1 VSVIKKYIIGF
12 IKDEEGMSTVEVVI
26 IIAVLV
32 GVALIF
38 RKQLFEF
45 VQKVAAKLFDDNVI
59 NDKVGYGNIDGG

>member
-1 VSVIKKYIIGF
+1 MLDIKKCF
-12 IKDEEGMSTVEVVI
+12 IDFLKEDDGMSTVEVVI

-45 VQKVAAKLFDDNVI
+45 VQKVTAKIFNDDVV
-59 NDKVGYGNIDGG
+59 NDMVGYGDVEKG

>member
-1 VSVIKKYIIGF
+1 MLVIKKYF
-12 IKDEEGMSTVEVVI
+12 IEFLKNEDGMSTVEVVI

-45 VQKVAAKLFDDNVI
+45 VQKVTAKLFNDDVV
-59 NDKVGYGNIDGG
+59 NDMVDYGNINDG